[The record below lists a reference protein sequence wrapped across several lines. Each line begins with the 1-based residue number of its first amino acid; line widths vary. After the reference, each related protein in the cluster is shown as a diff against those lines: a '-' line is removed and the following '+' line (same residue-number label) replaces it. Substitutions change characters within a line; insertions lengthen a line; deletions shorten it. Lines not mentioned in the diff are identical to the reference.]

1 MSNFDKH
8 VAFLAADKFQKD
20 PALQSTIKTLQDFE
34 AYVSEF
40 GKNLTQAERDQ
51 INQKVEIEL
60 MGQATVNTLSK
71 IAGKPVSI
79 TFMEEDGTVT
89 GTIPAPAPKVKKS
102 SKKKIKAV
110 LEAVVEAE
118 VTKLDASEG
127 LLVKKPELSPK
138 VTPMSPEKQGLAANS
153 CLMRLGFAVLGNSKR
168 AYVNVTTEAEQSRFK
183 IHKTLLNSPE
193 LKAISKA
200 DMKIRQFVYKE
211 SIPFDMGSVLLAYTK
226 VDFVTG
232 VLENYKDVERP
243 ALVSDLVKM
252 YPTRVDEAKAELK
265 GEFEAKH
272 FPDVK
277 EVAGAFSFDYKL
289 MGFDVP
295 GELASINKAAYA
307 AQVEKAKA
315 QIADVTHEIQQ
326 AQRTILFSLVDN
338 LAFKLMPNDDGK
350 ARVVNPGAVTK
361 LQKFIA
367 DFSFNNV
374 TGDSE
379 ATKLMAQL
387 KALTEG
393 ASPETFKN
401 DAELKAKTAEALIS
415 IQDSLEGLI
424 DIKPERKYKDLDD
437 TDQEK
442 GVTNV

>member
-1 MSNFDKH
+1 MAK
-8 VAFLAADKFQKD
+8 
-20 PALQSTIKTLQDFE
+20 PAKTE
-34 AYVSEF
+34 VE
-40 GKNLTQAERDQ
+40 Q
-51 INQKVEIEL
+51 I
-60 MGQATVNTLSK
+60 A
-71 IAGKPVSI
+71 
-79 TFMEEDGTVT
+79 
-89 GTIPAPAPKVKKS
+89 
-102 SKKKIKAV
+102 
-110 LEAVVEAE
+110 
-118 VTKLDASEG
+118 
-127 LLVKKPELSPK
+127 
-138 VTPMSPEKQGLAANS
+138 PEKAGLTANS
-153 CLMRLGFAVLGNSKR
+153 CLMRLGFAVMGNSKR
-168 AYVNVTTEAEQSRFK
+168 AYIDAKTDAEQSRFK

-232 VLENYKDVERP
+232 VLENYKNVERP
-243 ALVSDLVKM
+243 ALVAELIAR
-252 YPTRVDEAKAELK
+252 YPERVDEAKAELK
-265 GEFEAKH
+265 AEFEPKH

-277 EVAGAFSFDYKL
+277 EIAGFFSFDYKL

-295 GELASINKAAYA
+295 GELASINKAAYQ

-338 LAFKLMPNDDGK
+338 LAFKLMPDDNGK
-350 ARVVNPGAVTK
+350 ARVINPGAVTK
-361 LQKFIA
+361 LQKFIT

-379 ATKLMAQL
+379 ATKLIAQL

-401 DAELKAKTAEALIS
+401 DAELKAATAAKLIS

-424 DIKPERKYKDLDD
+424 EVKPARKYKDMGEDEAV
-437 TDQEK
+437 QE
-442 GVTNV
+442 

>member
-20 PALQSTIKTLQDFE
+20 PALQGTIKTLQDFE
-34 AYVSEF
+34 AYVAAF
-40 GKNLTQAERDQ
+40 GENLNDAEKAQ
-51 INQKVEIEL
+51 ITALVAAEE
-60 MGQATVNTLSK
+60 GSLSK
-71 IAGKPVSI
+71 A
-79 TFMEEDGTVT
+79 
-89 GTIPAPAPKVKKS
+89 APKAKKAP
-102 SKKKIKAV
+102 SKKAIKAV
-110 LEAVVEAE
+110 LEETVAAE
-118 VTKLDASEG
+118 VAKLDAAAAVVPVAEPVVALPAPAEVQTVVPVMDAEKAG
-127 LLVKKPELSPK
+127 L
-138 VTPMSPEKQGLAANS
+138 TANS
-153 CLMRLGFAVLGNSKR
+153 CLMRLGFAVMGNSKR
-168 AYVNVTTEAEQSRFK
+168 AYIDAKTDAEQSRFK

-232 VLENYKDVERP
+232 VLENYKNVERP
-243 ALVSDLVKM
+243 ALVAELIAR
-252 YPTRVDEAKAELK
+252 YPERVDEAKAELK
-265 GEFEAKH
+265 AEFEPKH

-277 EVAGAFSFDYKL
+277 EIAGFFSFDYKL

-295 GELASINKAAYA
+295 GELASINKAAYQ

-315 QIADVTHEIQQ
+315 QIANVTHEIQQ

-338 LAFKLMPNDDGK
+338 LAFKLMPDDNGK
-350 ARVVNPGAVTK
+350 ARVINPGAVTK
-361 LQKFIA
+361 LQKFIT

-379 ATKLMAQL
+379 ATKLIAQL

-393 ASPETFKN
+393 ASPETFKS
-401 DAELKAKTAEALIS
+401 DAEMKAATAAKLIS

-424 DIKPERKYKDLDD
+424 DVKPERKYKDLEDD
-437 TDQEK
+437 GD
-442 GVTNV
+442 VA